1 MQRIFK
7 VPALKILQIE
17 RNTKET
23 IVYFYFRDAAY
34 LQGASPKDKD
44 PAITI
49 TNDRIQLLVSLDDL
63 GEGTAVLTFLIFAN
77 AGDFPESF
85 RGSGLMDCERV

>member
-7 VPALKILQIE
+7 VTALKIK
-17 RNTKET
+17 T
-23 IVYFYFRDAAY
+23 
-34 LQGASPKDKD
+34 
-44 PAITI
+44 AITI

-77 AGDFPESF
+77 ARDFPESF